1 MPLPQHQK
9 LINRLLKG
17 AEAHGR
23 DSEPDHEVGDL
34 QDILRTCFGYMTGQ
48 QIMDVYRA
56 NVEIAE
62 YADTEE
68 EVA

>member
-1 MPLPQHQK
+1 MPLTKDELLQ
-9 LINRLLKG
+9 RLLKG
-17 AEAHGR
+17 AETHGL

-34 QDILRTCFGYMTGQ
+34 QDILRSSFKLLNDSQAMSIYKEH
-48 QIMDVYRA
+48 
-56 NVEIAE
+56 VEIAE